1 MKLPFSNRRARGYS
15 LLEIVISIALM
26 AVMAR
31 ALGNLVSVSTYQ
43 ALKARVDQRVRLLL
57 DREVNFYTL
66 VPYTEL
72 VPAPSPAA
80 SPAASP
86 MKVLDPANTNFG
98 FKTDPNTLP
107 TGATAAY
114 DSFEGTSTAPM
125 YLSNP
130 VGGNGQ
136 YSYTITRRVTLFADH
151 KEINLYLDW
160 SAPSPQYGALMNSN
174 QSGTANTVQNS
185 YTANTISRYP

>member
-1 MKLPFSNRRARGYS
+1 MKLPFPSRRARGYS

-66 VPYTEL
+66 VPYAEL
-72 VPAPSPAA
+72 VPAPSPAV
-80 SPAASP
+80 SP

-98 FKTDPNTLP
+98 FKTDPSVP
-107 TGATAAY
+107 TGATAVY
-114 DSFEGTSTAPM
+114 DSFEGTTTAPM

-130 VGGNGQ
+130 VGGSGQ
-136 YSYTITRRVTLFADH
+136 YSYTITRRVTIFSDH

-174 QSGTANTVQNS
+174 QGGTTNTIQNS